1 YDSSNV
7 IERLEKARIDKEL
20 RTAADVQR
28 ALLSRTAHVARF
40 CEVVGHSIPCR
51 AIGGDFFEFA
61 ELPSGSVA
69 VAMGD
74 VAGKG
79 PAAALLA
86 AMLQGMI
93 AIEAPGG
100 ATPAVAVSR
109 LNRRLAAR
117 EIEARFATFVYGIL
131 SPDGRFAY
139 TNAGHNAPA
148 VLTRGG
154 IRRLTKGGPILGA

>member
-1 YDSSNV
+1 
-7 IERLEKARIDKEL
+7 
-20 RTAADVQR
+20 
-28 ALLSRTAHVARF
+28 
-40 CEVVGHSIPCR
+40 
-51 AIGGDFFEFA
+51 
-61 ELPSGSVA
+61 
-69 VAMGD
+69 
-74 VAGKG
+74 
-79 PAAALLA
+79 
-86 AMLQGMI
+86 MI

-154 IRRLTKGGPILGA
+154 IRRLTKGGPILGAFPDAPFEEETVPLTAGDSVVMFTDGVTEARNADDEEFGEPRLMAALESAATSAPAVLLNRTFAAVREFCGGAEQNDDVTVAVTRLLKPSY